1 MAAGASSSAFR
12 RLAAPLAARP
22 AWRDLAL
29 GALLLFLCGI
39 LPVLATLVA
48 PPAPQ
53 RLAFNAAQPA
63 SGVRVEQAYGGERN
77 ADGPF
82 IWTKPEAAIVVA
94 WPGDGPYDVSF
105 VAQDSPLAPT
115 PRTLTVTLDG
125 TTVESITLS
134 TTPQTYHFRRDM
146 PRGDWQSPRKPLRID
161 LSTAPLTAPGDPR
174 ALGVILRDVTV
185 QPLPLPRPWL
195 LWAALAPAYSPS
207 RSTPWPRPRR
217 ATTRRLLGVALGGAA
232 SWGLLLF
239 QQPHLALWLGAALT
253 RQPLAAL
260 VPPVALALLAAL
272 ARAWPRT
279 LKRAVLIATVAIPAA
294 LQVGVLARLI
304 WGDPVQVPW
313 FDEFFQ
319 FAFLFDARQGHITWA
334 DLWQPYG
341 GAHRTVF
348 PRLIYAAVLAAT
360 PWDRRVWLTVNP
372 LLVGLAF
379 ACLAAVVR
387 RTVAP
392 RGLALALIAATGGL
406 LFALSQYG
414 HWLLPFGL
422 QFGLVVCFGAL
433 ALWTLSARPVGW
445 PQLALAIG
453 ATWVASW
460 SSLQGLALWLA
471 LLPLVALAG
480 WRKVGVWSACAAAV
494 IGSYAINLPSSTPAP
509 APKGLLTFTLVN
521 LGAPLGTLQ
530 SLTTRGHFWSHL
542 TVQPASR
549 WALIFGVAGLPLL
562 AANLLALWRQCR
574 ADPAVVTRA
583 LPWCCLALFGVACA
597 AVTALGRAVD
607 GVSTALTSRYHTFA
621 LLWWIALLV
630 LGAQA
635 TANTWQP
642 GTRRGWP
649 AALAAT
655 NLLALVVGAL
665 CFAQVT
671 LVSGLL
677 AGDLHGELRRA
688 ESCAHDLASAPDS
701 CTCRCST
708 RCPPWRA
715 CASPSP
721 AATRLALYHDAPLP
735 VPAPAAD
742 PSLAPDL
749 ARLRQLPFGA
759 LYAVDGLPGPLS
771 IADGLPPTQLRFAA
785 QQPLRHRLGHRR
797 DQRPPA
803 TRPRCLHHHRR
814 RPQSGCPFASRTP
827 RPPAASPPPSAP
839 PASTSRS
846 PRHPPP
852 GQHTLRITII
862 TADGTAAPTNPT
874 PPSPSSSNDPSSPLL
889 AAGDPPQWVAGAARR
904 SGGVS
909 QKTRVRMRTLQSPHE
924 RANPYPI
931 CYT

>member
-125 TTVESITLS
+125 TTVETVTLS

-174 ALGVILRDVTV
+174 ALGIILRDVTV

-195 LWAALAPAYSPS
+195 LWAALAPGLFAISLYALA
-207 RSTPWPRPRR
+207 RALGARPLV
-217 ATTRRLLGVALGGAA
+217 AASGVALGGVAGWA
-232 SWGLLLF
+232 LLLA
-239 QQPHLALWLGAALT
+239 QQPSLPLWLGAALT

-379 ACLAAVVR
+379 VCLAAVVR

-433 ALWTLSARPVGW
+433 ALWALSARPVGW
-445 PQLALAIG
+445 PQLALAVG

-480 WRKVGVWSACAAAV
+480 WRKVGVWSVCAAAV
-494 IGSYAINLPSSTPAP
+494 IGSYAINLPSATPAP

-562 AANLLALWRQCR
+562 AANLLALWRQRR

-701 CTCRCST
+701 CLSLLHPVPAVARL
-708 RCPPWRA
+708 RLA
-715 CASPSP
+715 QL

-785 QQPLRHRLGHRR
+785 QQPLHFTGWAI
-797 DQRPPA
+797 DA
-803 TRPRCLHHHRR
+803 T
-814 RPQSGCPFASRTP
+814 
-827 RPPAASPPPSAP
+827 SAP
-839 PASTSRS
+839 PRPALGAFITIDSGAPIWVPIREPHTTPARRFSPALGTSGFHLTLS
-846 PRHPPP
+846 PGTLPP
-852 GQHTLRITII
+852 GQHTLCITII
-862 TADGTAAPTNPT
+862 TADGTAAYE
-874 PPSPSSSNDPSSPLL
+874 PSPPLTFI
-889 AAGDPPQWVAGAARR
+889 V
-904 SGGVS
+904 
-909 QKTRVRMRTLQSPHE
+909 E
-924 RANPYPI
+924 
-931 CYT
+931 